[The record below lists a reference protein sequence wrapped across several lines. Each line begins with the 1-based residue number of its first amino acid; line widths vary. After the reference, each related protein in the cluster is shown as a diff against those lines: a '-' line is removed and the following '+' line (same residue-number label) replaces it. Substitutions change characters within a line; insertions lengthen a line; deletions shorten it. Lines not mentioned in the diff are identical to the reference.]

1 MTRPI
6 SPYESNP
13 PSGRKILTS
22 AAIAVAG
29 AAAVLVAVILPAE
42 YNIDPTGIG
51 DALGLTALNA
61 PARTIQIANVTG
73 GNEKYREVAIPDPGK
88 PIPLPNPAVFQGK
101 SAPARSESVT
111 ITLQPGQETEIKTV
125 LKTAQVI
132 LFSWQVDGGQVY
144 VDFHGHEPAADN
156 DAWVRYEELQSG
168 TQGNGSLVAPFE
180 GEHGWFWL
188 NISDTP
194 VTIKLTVSGYYEKLV
209 DYGILR

>member
-1 MTRPI
+1 MTRPL

-22 AAIAVAG
+22 VAIAVTG
-29 AAAVLVAVILPAE
+29 AAAALVAVVLPAE

-51 DALGLTALNA
+51 HALGLTALHA
-61 PARTIQIANVTG
+61 PAKTIQIANVVG
-73 GNEKYREVAIPDPGK
+73 GNEKYREVVIPDPGK

-101 SAPARSESVT
+101 STPSRSETMT
-111 ITLQPGQETEIKTV
+111 ITLQPGQETEIKTA

-144 VDFHGHEPAADN
+144 VDFHGHEPGAGN
-156 DAWVRYEELQSG
+156 DAWVRYEELQSS

-188 NISDTP
+188 NISDNP
-194 VTIKLTVSGYYEKLV
+194 ITIKLTVSGYYEKLIN
-209 DYGILR
+209 YGILK